1 MNITLKHLIMAARPR
16 TLTAGLSPVL
26 LGLAVAVNYGPAWG
40 IAVLTLI
47 CCLLLQTA
55 ANLANDYFDA
65 QSGVDTPD
73 RLGPVRVTQNGLLS
87 PESVRNA
94 FLVCFGIALLLGI
107 PLVYRG
113 GTVIVCIGLLSIIG
127 AYLYTGGPWPLSHHG
142 MGEVLAF
149 VFFGPVAVC
158 GTFYLQTLSFSWEA
172 LVVSFGPGF
181 LAALLMSVN
190 NLRDITTDKKAEKY
204 TVPVRLG
211 EQKARSFSM
220 VLFIATLSIPV
231 ICFLFHMG
239 NYFLLVVPFSGIL
252 YRKSWHLIRH
262 APIDASFN
270 NILADTGKL
279 FLVYSILFC
288 AGIVK

>member
-1 MNITLKHLIMAARPR
+1 MNINLKHLIMAARPR

-26 LGLAVAVNYGPAWG
+26 LGLAVSVNHDPAWW
-40 IAVLTLI
+40 IAVLTLT
-47 CCLLLQTA
+47 CCLLLQIAT
-55 ANLANDYFDA
+55 NLVNDYFDA
-65 QSGVDTPD
+65 KSGVDTQD
-73 RLGPVRVTQNGLLS
+73 RLGPARATQQGLLA
-87 PESVRNA
+87 PEIVRNA
-94 FLVCFGIALLLGI
+94 FLTCFGLALLLGV

-113 GTVIVCIGLLSIIG
+113 GTVIVFIGLLSIAG

-142 MGEVLAF
+142 MGEILAF

-172 LVVSFGPGF
+172 LFVSFGPGF
-181 LAALLMSVN
+181 LAALLMSIN
-190 NLRDITTDKKAEKY
+190 NLRDITTDKKAGKY

-211 EQKARSFSM
+211 EQKARNFSM
-220 VLFIATLSIPV
+220 ALFFATLSIPV

-252 YRKSWHLIRH
+252 YNKSQHLIRH

-288 AGIVK
+288 LGIVK